1 MNSNKVL
8 KLLVIFVV
16 VVGGFVVALNW
27 GAVFGPGEPEHPL
40 DTDDDVV
47 ADKHYYGEKT
57 DYNHD
62 YDYEEAAV
70 AADGAY
76 DSTIVEYTYVDSLA
90 AMQKA
95 YPYEDA
101 YPEQK

>member
-8 KLLVIFVV
+8 KLLVIFVI

-47 ADKHYYGEKT
+47 ADKHHYGDEMKV

-62 YDYEEAAV
+62 YGYEEAEV
-70 AADGAY
+70 AAY
-76 DSTIVEYTYVDSLA
+76 DSTTVMYTFEDSLA
-90 AMQKA
+90 AMEA
-95 YPYEDA
+95 YPNVE
-101 YPEQK
+101 K